1 MTPKIFAGSA
11 NEPLAEAVAA
21 RLDLHLGSREV
32 HVFPD
37 GELQAELRE
46 SVRGEDI
53 YFVQPTSPPA
63 EKHLLELLLLA
74 DAAHRAGAA
83 RLTAVIPYY
92 GYARQ
97 DRRASGREAVG
108 ARLVAGVLESGGLL
122 ERVVTV
128 DLHTAAIEGF
138 FGIPLEHLS
147 AVPMLLDSVR
157 PYAGEDGV
165 VVAPD
170 MGAAELAERYAE
182 PLELPVAVIHKAR
195 ISGSEVSVG
204 SVTGEVQG
212 RKPIIVDDMIDS
224 GGTQKAAID
233 ALIEAGCEPGIT
245 AVASHGLFVG
255 SAEEKLR
262 DTPVERIVVTDSVPP
277 PEGLELP
284 LEVISL
290 ASLLAETIDRLHN
303 DRSLDELIAH
313 T

>member
-1 MTPKIFAGSA
+1 MRPTIFAGSA
-11 NEPLAEAVAA
+11 NAPLAEAIAA
-21 RLDLHLGSREV
+21 ELDVRVGRREV
-32 HVFPD
+32 QVFPD
-37 GELQAELRE
+37 GEIQVELQE
-46 SVRGEDI
+46 SVRGEDV
-53 YFVQPTSPPA
+53 YLVQPTSPPG

-83 RLTAVIPYY
+83 RLTAVIPYF

-108 ARLVAGVLESGGLL
+108 ARLVAGLLESGGLF

-147 AVPMLLDSVR
+147 AVPMLVESLR
-157 PYAGEDGV
+157 PHAGADGV

-182 PLELPVAVIHKAR
+182 PLELPVAIIHKAR
-195 ISGSEVSVG
+195 IGGSEVSVG
-204 SVTGEVQG
+204 SVTGEVRG
-212 RKPIIVDDMIDS
+212 RKPIIVDDIIDT
-224 GGTQKAAID
+224 GGTTKAAVD
-233 ALIEAGCEPGIT
+233 ALLEEGCEPEVM

-255 SAEEKLR
+255 SAEENLR
-262 DTPVERIVVTDSVPP
+262 EAPVERYIVTDSVPP
-277 PEGLELP
+277 PELGLP
-284 LEVISL
+284 LEVVSL
-290 ASLLAETIDRLHN
+290 APLLANAIDRLHN
-303 DRSLDELIAH
+303 DRSLDELLEH

>member
-21 RLDLHLGSREV
+21 RLDLQLGSREV

-108 ARLVAGVLESGGLL
+108 ARLVAGVLDSGGLL

-224 GGTQKAAID
+224 GGTQRAAID
-233 ALIEAGCEPGIT
+233 ALIEAGCEPGIM

>member
-1 MTPKIFAGSA
+1 MKPTIFAGSA
-11 NEPLAEAVAA
+11 NAPLAEAIAA
-21 RLDLHLGSREV
+21 ELDVRVGRREV
-32 HVFPD
+32 QVFPD
-37 GELQAELRE
+37 GEIQVELQE
-46 SVRGEDI
+46 SVRGEDV
-53 YFVQPTSPPA
+53 YLVQPTSPPG

-83 RLTAVIPYY
+83 RLTAVIPYF

-108 ARLVAGVLESGGLL
+108 ARLVAGLLESGGLF

-147 AVPMLLDSVR
+147 AVPMLVESLR
-157 PYAGEDGV
+157 PHAGADGV

-182 PLELPVAVIHKAR
+182 PLELPVAIIHKAR
-195 ISGSEVSVG
+195 IGGSEVSVG
-204 SVTGEVQG
+204 SVTGEVRG
-212 RKPIIVDDMIDS
+212 RKPIIVDDIIDT
-224 GGTQKAAID
+224 GGTTKAAVD
-233 ALIEAGCEPGIT
+233 ALLEEGCEPEVM

-255 SAEEKLR
+255 SAEENLR
-262 DTPVERIVVTDSVPP
+262 EAPVERYIVTDSVPP
-277 PEGLELP
+277 PELGLP
-284 LEVISL
+284 LEVVSL
-290 ASLLAETIDRLHN
+290 APLLANAIDRLHN
-303 DRSLDELIAH
+303 DRSLDELLEH

>member
-1 MTPKIFAGSA
+1 MTPKILAGLA

-21 RLDLHLGSREV
+21 RLDLQLGSREV
-32 HVFPD
+32 RVFPD
-37 GELQAELRE
+37 GELQAELQE
-46 SVRGEDI
+46 SVRGEDV
-53 YFVQPTSPPA
+53 YLVQSTSPPA

-97 DRRASGREAVG
+97 DRRASGRESVG
-108 ARLVAGVLESGGLL
+108 ARLVASLLESGGLF
-122 ERVVTV
+122 ERVVAV

-157 PYAGEDGV
+157 SYAAEDSV

-170 MGAAELAERYAE
+170 MGAAQLAERYAE

-224 GGTQKAAID
+224 GGTQRAAID
-233 ALIEAGCEPGIT
+233 ALIEAGCEPEIT

-262 DTPVERIVVTDSVPP
+262 DTPVERIFVTDSVPP

-284 LEVISL
+284 LEVVSL

-303 DRSLDELIAH
+303 DRSLDDLIAH

>member
-1 MTPKIFAGSA
+1 MKPTIFAGSA
-11 NEPLAEAVAA
+11 NAPLAEAIAA
-21 RLDLHLGSREV
+21 ELDVRVGRREV
-32 HVFPD
+32 QVFPD
-37 GELQAELRE
+37 GEIQVELQE
-46 SVRGEDI
+46 SVRGEDV
-53 YFVQPTSPPA
+53 YLVQPTSPPG

-83 RLTAVIPYY
+83 RLTAVIPYF

-108 ARLVAGVLESGGLL
+108 ARLVAGLLESGGLF

-147 AVPMLLDSVR
+147 AVPMLVESLR
-157 PYAGEDGV
+157 PHAGADGV

-182 PLELPVAVIHKAR
+182 PLELPVAIIHKAR
-195 ISGSEVSVG
+195 IGGSEVSVG
-204 SVTGEVQG
+204 SVTGEVRG
-212 RKPIIVDDMIDS
+212 RKPIIVDDIIDT
-224 GGTQKAAID
+224 GGTTKAAVD
-233 ALIEAGCEPGIT
+233 ALLEEGCEPEVM

-255 SAEEKLR
+255 SAEENLR
-262 DTPVERIVVTDSVPP
+262 EAPVERYIVTDSVPP
-277 PEGLELP
+277 PELGLP
-284 LEVISL
+284 LEVVSL
-290 ASLLAETIDRLHN
+290 APLLASAIDRLHN
-303 DRSLDELIAH
+303 DRSLDELLEH